1 MSEIDIHQG
10 GGEIAAQI
18 VQPGMLRVADEL
30 QAHVQALRSAD
41 VLAGMIHQTVQAY
54 DGGVDHKG
62 KQRAGRKEAAIAI
75 YHGQQLG
82 LNPLASL
89 QNIFIVHGQPSMF
102 ARTMKALVVQAGHEV
117 QTVESGPTSVTVRGR
132 RAGSE
137 HWEECTWTIERAR
150 KAKYTSNS
158 KYDTEPENMLY
169 AKATAELCRRIAPD
183 VLLGMAYSAEEL
195 EEQHAVQATAE
206 IVKPAA
212 NATTAG
218 KVRGAITARRKSKPE
233 PAPAADPAP
242 EQLAAAADDQY
253 AAARKFAEQQSG
265 KPYQQGEPTP
275 EPEPTSDEVAKVD
288 TEPAPAA
295 EERPELQ
302 LIGDKDIRALHVL
315 MAAEGVEPGSPA
327 ANEWLAAQVHR
338 EIAGTA
344 DLTAAEGA
352 ELIAAMQAWQ
362 AKDREKGN

>member
-1 MSEIDIHQG
+1 MSELDIHQG

-54 DGGVDHKG
+54 DGGTDRNG

-195 EEQHAVQATAE
+195 EEQHTVQATAE

-253 AAARKFAEQQSG
+253 AAARKF
-265 KPYQQGEPTP
+265 
-275 EPEPTSDEVAKVD
+275 AKVD

-352 ELIAAMQAWQ
+352 ELIAALQAWQ
-362 AKDREKGN
+362 AKDREKGNKA

>member
-1 MSEIDIHQG
+1 MSELDIHQG
-10 GGEIAAQI
+10 GEIAATI

-30 QAHVQALRSAD
+30 QAHVQALRAAD
-41 VLAGMIHQTVQAY
+41 VLAGMIHTTVQAY
-54 DGGVDHKG
+54 DGGTDRNG

-102 ARTMKALVVQAGHEV
+102 ARTMRALVVQAGHEV
-117 QTVESGPTSVTVRGR
+117 QTVESSATSATVRGR

-137 HWEECTWTIERAR
+137 TWESCTWTIERAR

-206 IVKPAA
+206 IVKPA

-218 KVRGAITARRKSKPE
+218 KVRGAIAAKRKSKP
-233 PAPAADPAP
+233 AP
-242 EQLAAAADDQY
+242 EPEPELADENLARAREF
-253 AAARKFAEQQSG
+253 AARQSG
-265 KPYQQGEPTP
+265 KPYQQLNRDESASAP
-275 EPEPTSDEVAKVD
+275 EPVVESEPVVEPD
-288 TEPAPAA
+288 TAPADEPA
-295 EERPELQ
+295 ERPELQ
-302 LIGDKDIRALHVL
+302 LIGDTQIRALHVL
-315 MAAEGVEPGSPA
+315 MKAEQLEPGSPA
-327 ANEWLAAQVHR
+327 ANEWLTAQVHR
-338 EIAGTA
+338 EIGGTA
-344 DLTAAEGA
+344 DLTADEGA

-362 AKDREKGN
+362 AKDREQGGKA

>member
-1 MSEIDIHQG
+1 MSELDIHQG

-18 VQPGMLRVADEL
+18 VQPGMLRVAEEL

-54 DGGVDHKG
+54 DGGTDRNG

-195 EEQHAVQATAE
+195 EEQHTVQATAE

-242 EQLAAAADDQY
+242 EQ
-253 AAARKFAEQQSG
+253 QSG

-275 EPEPTSDEVAKVD
+275 EPEPAEPTSDEVAKVD

-352 ELIAAMQAWQ
+352 ELIAALQAWQ
-362 AKDREKGN
+362 AKDRESKGGKA